1 MEIYL
6 LLSLILIGFIGIR
19 LFKLGS
25 AWSMEFI
32 KDLKLSSNVNIVL
45 LVLFYLFNGGLVL
58 VSVFF
63 WEDSG
68 NQFTY
73 ALSRVG
79 LALFLV
85 GILHILNIIRIL
97 YFFYFKS

>member
-6 LLSLILIGFIGIR
+6 VMSLILIGFIGIR

-25 AWSMEFI
+25 AWTMEII

-58 VSVFF
+58 ISVFF
-63 WEDSG
+63 WEDTG
-68 NQFTY
+68 NQIIY
-73 ALSRVG
+73 AFSRVG
-79 LALFLV
+79 FALFLV
-85 GILHILNIIRIL
+85 GFLHIINIIWIL
-97 YFFYFKS
+97 YFFNFKP